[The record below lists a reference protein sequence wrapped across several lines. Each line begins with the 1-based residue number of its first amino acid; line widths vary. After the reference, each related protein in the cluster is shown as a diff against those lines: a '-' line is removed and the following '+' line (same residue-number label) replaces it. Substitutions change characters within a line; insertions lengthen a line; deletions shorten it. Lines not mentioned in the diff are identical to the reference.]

1 MKLSSR
7 YNRVNILV
15 SLLVLLLTG
24 VIYYVV
30 IHFILTEK
38 LDRDLRIEEEEIR
51 AYVQKYHKLPLPGDF
66 QDQKVSYRVVSPTD
80 TAGRS
85 YTNSIYVNEKEHE
98 KEPGRSLK
106 TVMKVNDQLVEV
118 TVVKSRLEAEDL
130 VRIIFLISL
139 LIIVLLLVTLFLVN
153 RFLLNSLWRPFYHIL
168 DQMKAFNLTGK
179 KEVKVEQSKIDEF
192 VELNQAVLLMSQR
205 VKEDYKELK
214 SFTDNAA
221 HEMMTPLA
229 VINSKL
235 DTLLQTAGFSDRQG
249 ELIEDIYLAVGR
261 LSRLNHSLLLLA
273 KIENNMIKNEEPI
286 PLKPLIEQK
295 LRQFQELL
303 QSAEIEVDID
313 LQDKE
318 VVMSKYLADILLNNL
333 ISNAIRHNVKPGRIE
348 VVLTGNQ
355 LIFKNTGIAMS
366 LDGTRPFERFNKI
379 ASSEGMGLG
388 LAISRQICQHYGF
401 TMAYAYA
408 NHLHVFSVVF

>member
-24 VIYYVV
+24 VIYYLV

-66 QDQKVSYRVVSPTD
+66 HDQKVSYRLVSPSD

-139 LIIVLLLVTLFLVN
+139 LIIVLLLATLFLVN

-179 KEVKVEQSKIDEF
+179 NEVKIEQSKIDEF

-235 DTLLQTAGFSDRQG
+235 DTLLQTAGFSDQQG

-286 PLKPLIEQK
+286 PLRPLIEQK

-303 QSAEIEVDID
+303 QSGEIEVSVN

-318 VVMSKYLADILLNNL
+318 VLMSKYLADILLNNL
-333 ISNAIRHNVKPGRIE
+333 MSNAIRHNVKPGRIE
-348 VVLTGNQ
+348 IVLTEDQ
-355 LIFKNTGIAMS
+355 LVFKNTGIAIS
-366 LDGTRPFERFNKI
+366 LDGTRTFERFNKT

-401 TMAYAYA
+401 TMTYFYAD
-408 NHLHVFSVVF
+408 HLHVFSVVF

>member
-1 MKLSSR
+1 MKLSSQ

-15 SLLVLLLTG
+15 SLLVLLLTS

-51 AYVQKYHKLPLPGDF
+51 AYAEKYHKLPLAGDF
-66 QDQKVSYRVVSPTD
+66 HDQKVSYRKVNPMD
-80 TAGRS
+80 TVGRS
-85 YTNSIYVNEKEHE
+85 YTNSIYLNEKEHE
-98 KEPGRSLK
+98 KEPGRTLK
-106 TVMKVNDQLVEV
+106 TFIKVDNQMFEV
-118 TVVKSRLEAEDL
+118 TVAKSRLEAEGL

-139 LIIVLLLVTLFLVN
+139 LIIILLLLTLFLVN
-153 RFLLNSLWRPFYHIL
+153 RFLLNSLWRPFYHVL
-168 DQMKAFNLTGK
+168 DQMKAFNLAGK
-179 KEVKVEQSKIDEF
+179 NEIEAEFSKIDEF
-192 VELNQAVLLMSQR
+192 AELNQAVLSMSQR
-205 VKEDYKELK
+205 VMQDYKELK

-235 DTLLQTAGFSDRQG
+235 DTLLQTEGFNDKQG

-286 PLKPLIEQK
+286 HLKSLIEQK

-303 QSAEIEVDID
+303 QSAEITVATE

-318 VVMSKYLADILLNNL
+318 VLMSKYLADILLNNL
-333 ISNAIRHNVKPGRIE
+333 MSNAIRHNVKPGRMEI
-348 VVLTGNQ
+348 VLTPNQ
-355 LIFKNTGIAMS
+355 LVFSNTGIEIA
-366 LDGTRPFERFNKI
+366 LDSGRTFERFNKT
-379 ASSEGMGLG
+379 AASEGMGLG
-388 LAISRQICQHYGF
+388 LAISRQICHLYGF
-401 TMAYAYA
+401 TMGYTFELGK
-408 NHLHVFSVVF
+408 HTFSILF

>member
-15 SLLVLLLTG
+15 SLLVLLSTG

-51 AYVQKYHKLPLPGDF
+51 AYAEKYHKLPLAGDF
-66 QDQKVSYRVVSPTD
+66 HDQKVSYRLVNPSD
-80 TAGRS
+80 TTGRS
-85 YTNSIYVNEKEHE
+85 FGNSVYLNEKEHE
-98 KEPGRSLK
+98 KEPGRSL
-106 TVMKVNDQLVEV
+106 TTFMKVNDQVFEV
-118 TVVKSRLEAEDL
+118 SVTKSRLEAEDL

-139 LIIVLLLVTLFLVN
+139 LIIILLLLTLFLVN
-153 RFLLNSLWRPFYHIL
+153 RFLLNSLWKPFYHIL
-168 DQMKAFNLTGK
+168 DQMKAFNLTGRN
-179 KEVKVEQSKIDEF
+179 EVKVEQSKIDEF

-235 DTLLQTAGFSDRQG
+235 DTLLQTEGFSDQQG
-249 ELIEDIYLAVGR
+249 ELIEDIYMAVGR

-286 PLKPLIEQK
+286 HLKPLIEQK

-303 QSAEIEVDID
+303 QSAEIMVSTQ
-313 LQDKE
+313 LTDKE
-318 VVMSKYLADILLNNL
+318 VLMSKYLADILFNNL
-333 ISNAIRHNVKPGRIE
+333 ISNAIRHNVKPGHIE
-348 VVLTGNQ
+348 VILNASQ
-355 LIFKNTGIAMS
+355 LVFKNTGITMA
-366 LDGTRPFERFNKI
+366 LDGARTFERFNKT
-379 ASSEGMGLG
+379 ASSDGLGLG
-388 LAISRQICQHYGF
+388 LAISRQICNLYGF
-401 TMAYAYA
+401 SMTYAYGA
-408 NHLHVFSVVF
+408 GQHTFTISF

>member
-348 VVLTGNQ
+348 IVLTGNQ

-366 LDGTRPFERFNKI
+366 LDGTRPFERFNKT

>member
-15 SLLVLLLTG
+15 SILVLLSSG

-51 AYVQKYHKLPLPGDF
+51 AYVEKYHKLPLAGDF
-66 QDQKVSYRVVSPTD
+66 HDQKVSYRLVNPSD
-80 TAGRS
+80 TTGRS
-85 YTNSIYVNEKEHE
+85 YGNRDYLNEKEHE
-98 KEPGRSLK
+98 KEPGRSL
-106 TVMKVNDQLVEV
+106 TTFMKVNDQVFEV
-118 TVVKSRLEAEDL
+118 SVTKSRLEAEDL

-139 LIIVLLLVTLFLVN
+139 LIIILLLLTLFLVN

-168 DQMKAFNLTGK
+168 DQMKAFNLTGRN
-179 KEVKVEQSKIDEF
+179 EVKVEPSKIDEF

-235 DTLLQTAGFSDRQG
+235 DTLLQTEGFTDQQG

-286 PLKPLIEQK
+286 QLKPLVEQK

-303 QSAEIEVDID
+303 LSAEITVSTQ
-313 LQDKE
+313 LTDKE
-318 VVMSKYLADILLNNL
+318 VSMSKYLADILLNNL
-333 ISNAIRHNVKPGRIE
+333 MSNAIRHNVKSGRIDI
-348 VVLTGNQ
+348 LLNNSQ
-355 LIFKNTGIAMS
+355 LVFKNTGIELP
-366 LDGTRPFERFNKI
+366 LDGARTFERFNKT
-379 ASSEGMGLG
+379 AASEGMGLG
-388 LAISRQICQHYGF
+388 LAISRQICNHYGF
-401 TMAYAYA
+401 SMTYTYEGGQ
-408 NHLHVFSVVF
+408 HTFSVDF

>member
-24 VIYYVV
+24 VIYYLV

-66 QDQKVSYRVVSPTD
+66 HDQKVSYRMVHPGD
-80 TAGRS
+80 TIGRS
-85 YTNSIYVNEKEHE
+85 YANSIYLNEKEHE

-106 TVMKVNDQLVEV
+106 TFMKINDQLFEV

-153 RFLLNSLWRPFYHIL
+153 RFLLNSLWQPFYHIL

-179 KEVKVEQSKIDEF
+179 NEVRVAQSNIDEF

-235 DTLLQTAGFSDRQG
+235 DTLLQTEGFSDKQG

-286 PLKPLIEQK
+286 LLQPLIEQK

-303 QSAEIEVDID
+303 QSADITVETD
-313 LQDKE
+313 LKDKE
-318 VVMSKYLADILLNNL
+318 VLMSKYLADILLNNL
-333 ISNAIRHNVKPGRIE
+333 ISNAIRHNVKPGRIDI
-348 VVLTGNQ
+348 LLSNDQ
-355 LIFKNTGIAMS
+355 LVFKNTGIAVA
-366 LDGTRPFERFNKI
+366 LDGVRTFERFNKT

-388 LAISRQICQHYGF
+388 LAISRQICSHYGF
-401 TMAYAYA
+401 TMVYAYA
-408 NHLHVFSVVF
+408 NNQHVFSVIF

>member
-1 MKLSSR
+1 MKLSSK

-15 SLLVLLLTG
+15 SLLVLLSTG

-51 AYVQKYHKLPLPGDF
+51 AYVEKYHKLPLPGDF
-66 QDQKVSYRVVSPTD
+66 HDQKVSYRKVSPSD

-85 YTNSIYVNEKEHE
+85 YNNTIYLNEKEHE
-98 KEPGRSLK
+98 KEPGRSLTTFM
-106 TVMKVNDQLVEV
+106 TVKNEVFEV
-118 TVVKSRLEAEDL
+118 TVAKSRLEAEGL
-130 VRIIFLISL
+130 VRIIFIISL
-139 LIIVLLLVTLFLVN
+139 LIIILLLLTLFIVN
-153 RFLLNSLWRPFYHIL
+153 RFLLKSLWQPFYHIL

-179 KEVKVEQSKIDEF
+179 NEVKVEHSKIDEF

-235 DTLLQTAGFSDRQG
+235 DTLLQTEGFTDHQG

-261 LSRLNHSLLLLA
+261 LTRLNQSLLLLA
-273 KIENNMIKNEEPI
+273 KIENNMIKNEELI
-286 PLKPLIEQK
+286 ALKPLIEQK

-303 QSAEIEVDID
+303 QSAEISVKTILE
-313 LQDKE
+313 DKE
-318 VVMSKYLADILLNNL
+318 VSMSKYLADILLNNL
-333 ISNAIRHNVKPGRIE
+333 ISNAIRHNIKPGRLEIQ
-348 VVLTGNQ
+348 LTDHQ
-355 LIFKNTGIAMS
+355 LIFRNTGANLP
-366 LDGTRPFERFNKI
+366 LDGGRTFERFNKT
-379 ASSEGMGLG
+379 AASEGMGLG
-388 LAISRQICQHYGF
+388 LAISRQICNHYGF
-401 TMAYAYA
+401 TMSYTYEADF
-408 NHLHVFSVVF
+408 HIFLIHF

>member
-15 SLLVLLLTG
+15 SLLVLLSTG

-38 LDRDLRIEEEEIR
+38 LDRDLRIEEEEIL
-51 AYVQKYHKLPLPGDF
+51 AYVEKYHRLPLPGDF
-66 QDQKVSYRVVSPTD
+66 HDQKVSYRKVKPSD
-80 TAGRS
+80 TVGRT
-85 YTNSIYVNEKEHE
+85 YNNSIYLNEKEHE
-98 KEPGRSLK
+98 KEPGRSL
-106 TVMKVNDQLVEV
+106 TTFMKVNDELFEV
-118 TVVKSRLEAEDL
+118 TVAKSRLEAEDL

-139 LIIVLLLVTLFLVN
+139 LIIIVLLLTLFIVN
-153 RFLLNSLWRPFYHIL
+153 RFLLNSLWQPFYHIL

-179 KEVKVEQSKIDEF
+179 NEVKVEQSNIDEF
-192 VELNQAVLLMSQR
+192 AELNQAVLLMSQR

-235 DTLLQTAGFSDRQG
+235 DTLLQTEGFSDKQG
-249 ELIEDIYLAVGR
+249 ELMEDIYLAVGR

-273 KIENNMIKNEEPI
+273 KIENNMIKDEEAI
-286 PLKPLIEQK
+286 QLKPLIEQK

-303 QSAEIEVDID
+303 QAAEITVSTQLE
-313 LQDKE
+313 DKE
-318 VVMSKYLADILLNNL
+318 VSMSKYLADILLNNL
-333 ISNAIRHNVKPGRIE
+333 ISNAIRHNVKPGRMD
-348 VVLTGNQ
+348 VLLSDNE
-355 LIFKNTGIAMS
+355 LVFRNTGLAMA
-366 LDGTRPFERFNKI
+366 LDGGRAFERFNKT
-379 ASSEGMGLG
+379 AASEGMGLG

-401 TMAYAYA
+401 IMTYAYTA
-408 NHLHVFSVVF
+408 EQHTFSVHF

>member
-15 SLLVLLLTG
+15 SLLVLLSTG

-51 AYVQKYHKLPLPGDF
+51 AYVAKYDKLPLAGDF
-66 QDQKVSYRVVSPTD
+66 HDQQVIYRKVQPSD
-80 TAGRS
+80 TLGRS
-85 YTNSIYVNEKEHE
+85 YSNSVYLNEKEHE
-98 KEPGRSLK
+98 KEPGRRL
-106 TVMKVNDQLVEV
+106 TTFMKVNDQVYEV
-118 TVVKSRLEAEDL
+118 SVLKSRLEAEDL

-139 LIIVLLLVTLFLVN
+139 LIIVLLLLTLFLVN
-153 RFLLNSLWRPFYHIL
+153 RFLLNSLWKPFYHIL

-179 KEVKVEQSKIDEF
+179 NEVKVEQSNIDEF
-192 VELNQAVLLMSQR
+192 VELNQAVLLMSKR

-235 DTLLQTAGFSDRQG
+235 DTLLQTEGFSDKQG

-286 PLKPLIEQK
+286 HLKPLIEQK

-303 QSAEIEVDID
+303 QSAEITVATD
-313 LQDKE
+313 LMDKE
-318 VVMSKYLADILLNNL
+318 VLMSKYLADILLNNL
-333 ISNAIRHNVKPGRIE
+333 ISNAIRHNVKPGRISI
-348 VVLTGNQ
+348 LLSDNQ
-355 LIFKNTGIAMS
+355 LIFSNTGIEMA
-366 LDGTRPFERFNKI
+366 LDGGRTFERFNKT
-379 ASSEGMGLG
+379 AASEGMGLG
-388 LAISRQICQHYGF
+388 LAISRQICNHYGF
-401 TMAYAYA
+401 AMSYAFEDG
-408 NHLHVFSVVF
+408 LHTFSVNF

>member
-7 YNRVNILV
+7 YNRVNMLV
-15 SLLVLLLTG
+15 SLLVLLSTG
-24 VIYYVV
+24 IIYYVV

-51 AYVQKYHKLPLPGDF
+51 AYVEKYHKLPLPGDF
-66 QDQKVSYRVVSPTD
+66 HDQTVFYRKARPSD

-85 YTNSIYVNEKEHE
+85 YNNSIYLNEKEHE
-98 KEPGRSLK
+98 KEPGRSL
-106 TVMKVNDQLVEV
+106 TTFMEVNGQLFEV
-118 TVVKSRLEAEDL
+118 TVSKSRLEAEGL

-139 LIIVLLLVTLFLVN
+139 VIIILLLLTLFLVN
-153 RFLLNSLWRPFYHIL
+153 RFLLNSLWQPFYHIL
-168 DQMKAFNLTGK
+168 EQMKTFNLSEK
-179 KEVKVEQSKIDEF
+179 NEVEVAQSKIDEF

-235 DTLLQTAGFSDRQG
+235 DTLLQTEVFSDKQG
-249 ELIEDIYLAVGR
+249 EVIEDIYLAIGR

-273 KIENNMIKNEEPI
+273 KIENNMIKDEELI
-286 PLKPLIEQK
+286 QFKPLIEQK

-303 QSAEIEVDID
+303 QSADITVFRQ

-318 VVMSKYLADILLNNL
+318 ISMSKYLADILLNNL
-333 ISNAIRHNVKPGRIE
+333 ISNAIRHNVKPGRLEI
-348 VVLTGNQ
+348 LLSKDQ
-355 LIFKNTGIAMS
+355 LIFRNTGIATP
-366 LDGTRPFERFNKI
+366 LDDSRAFKRFNKT
-379 ASSEGMGLG
+379 AASEGMGLG
-388 LAISRQICQHYGF
+388 LAISHQICNHYGF
-401 TMAYAYA
+401 KIAYVYKES
-408 NHLHVFSVVF
+408 LHTFTITF